1 MPTRY
6 SRIAVTKDPE
16 LAAALEQAA
25 PYLPGKR
32 GAALVRE
39 LALRGAETVVREEE
53 ERKAAIERLIDMS
66 VNRKLLDWDVLE
78 RIDQLA
84 WGMPERNEEDE
95 YE

>member
-16 LAAALEQAA
+16 LAAALEKAA

-78 RIDQLA
+78 RI
-84 WGMPERNEEDE
+84 EELTWELPQPPDE
-95 YE
+95 

>member
-6 SRIAVTKDPE
+6 PRIAVTKDPE

-78 RIDQLA
+78 RI
-84 WGMPERNEEDE
+84 EELTWELPQPPDE
-95 YE
+95 